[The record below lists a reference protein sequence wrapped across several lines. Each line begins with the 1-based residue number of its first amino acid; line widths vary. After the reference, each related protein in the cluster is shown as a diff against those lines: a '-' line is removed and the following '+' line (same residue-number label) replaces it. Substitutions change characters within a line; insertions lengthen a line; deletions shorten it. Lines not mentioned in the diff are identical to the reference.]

1 MVALSTSAG
10 PGSSGRSAS
19 RVARAIANSRSSS
32 VQVADPESTLPVSA
46 SDVVAVN
53 VSPDLRTEMEVS
65 AGRGVPDARVRQ
77 PDRARR
83 RARRAVLDIRL
94 LGASV
99 RRLR

>member
-1 MVALSTSAG
+1 MTVSATLRPGTETMVALSTSAG
-10 PGSSGRSAS
+10 PGSNGRSAS

-77 PDRARR
+77 PGSSSSPAQY
-83 RARRAVLDIRL
+83 
-94 LGASV
+94 
-99 RRLR
+99 